1 MKSSHLMLGE
11 KYRIRYRP
19 FTQSGNINYG
29 IPLQDG
35 YGRLVGLYT
44 VRGYNH
50 TFELDDGTEVWAT
63 PNSIFPLNP
72 EKPKNS
78 IVSDIIGE
86 DSADSVTLKSI
97 VAFLSGLEIS
107 SEIHSDGILI
117 SGSGVVNF
125 KNLIMKMYS
134 DILDV

>member
-1 MKSSHLMLGE
+1 M
-11 KYRIRYRP
+11 I
-19 FTQSGNINYG
+19 
-29 IPLQDG
+29 
-35 YGRLVGLYT
+35 
-44 VRGYNH
+44 
-50 TFELDDGTEVWAT
+50 ELDDGTEVWAT

-72 EKPKNS
+72 ENPKNS